1 MEHCLF
7 SPDLFRHN
15 RFVVAISKYDVRFS
29 EGSLQRNSRALGAS
43 RSGGQSAAN
52 IVQILQQK
60 TRSFI
65 SESVKCQPP
74 PDVDIIPVSAI
85 WATTALWLRADP
97 QEDDIQAAKQILA
110 SYPDPLPQGQGEA
123 GPLDLAS
130 SLDII
135 NGIPAL
141 EAR

>member
-1 MEHCLF
+1 MRHCLF
-7 SPDLFRHN
+7 CPDLFRHN
-15 RFVVAISKYDVRFS
+15 RFVVAISKYDLRFS
-29 EGSLQRNSRALGAS
+29 QDTLSRRRAQGAPRRGS
-43 RSGGQSAAN
+43 QSAAS
-52 IVQILQQK
+52 IAQSLQQK
-60 TRSFI
+60 THSFI

-74 PDVDIIPVSAI
+74 PEVDIIPVSAT

-97 QEDDIQAAKQILA
+97 QEDDIREAKQILA

-135 NGIPAL
+135 NGITAL